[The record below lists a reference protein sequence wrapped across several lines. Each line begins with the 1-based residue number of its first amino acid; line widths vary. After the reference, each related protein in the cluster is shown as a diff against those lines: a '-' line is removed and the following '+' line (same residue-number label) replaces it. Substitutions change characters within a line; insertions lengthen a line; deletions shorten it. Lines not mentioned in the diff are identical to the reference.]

1 MRRSIVITLAGGA
14 DAETHGADESVARGM
29 RGMPVAGVG
38 HMQSLQA
45 FTRRDPGRER
55 PEADGS
61 TLARGLGVFSLG
73 LGITELAAP
82 ALLAKAIGLRPSNRT
97 SFVLRAFGM
106 REVLAGLGVLLQPRA
121 PLPLWARLAGD
132 ALDLAAI
139 GWAAKTQRTRIERL
153 AAAAV
158 AVAGAA
164 ALDAVAVR
172 RVKRAHRT
180 VIDPVIFSVTI
191 NKPPAEVYAFW
202 RKLENLPLFMDFL
215 ESVTETGGAAKRSH
229 WVAVLPV
236 GGTVAWDAEI
246 TEDRPGEKI
255 AWRTV
260 EGSTFAHQG
269 EVTFAR
275 APGRDMTEVRV
286 QLELGL
292 LGQAPS
298 LPLAKLLTKPQIK
311 GDLRRLKQVL
321 ETGEIVRSD
330 ASIHKGPHPAQ
341 PSAEAPSPLPATGV
355 HPVTTTR
362 HNDHAEPTA
371 RSAANSLAGSPSTT
385 TTVIAEGRLP

>member
-1 MRRSIVITLAGGA
+1 MK
-14 DAETHGADESVARGM
+14 
-29 RGMPVAGVG
+29 
-38 HMQSLQA
+38 SLQA
-45 FTRRDPGRER
+45 FTRRDPGHER
-55 PEADGS
+55 SASDGS
-61 TLARGLGVFSLG
+61 TLARGLGVLSLG
-73 LGITELAAP
+73 LGMTELAAP
-82 ALLAKAIGLRPSNRT
+82 ELLAKAIGLRPSSRT

-106 REVLAGLGVLLQPRA
+106 REVLAGLGVLLQPRR

-139 GWAAKTQRTRIERL
+139 GWAAKTQRTRVERL

-164 ALDAVAVR
+164 ALDAVAAR
-172 RVKRAHRT
+172 RVKRAQRT

-191 NKPPAEVYAFW
+191 NKPPAQVYAFW

-215 ESVTETGGAAKRSH
+215 ESVTELGGGTQRSH

-260 EGSTFAHQG
+260 EGGTFAHRG

-275 APGRDMTEVRV
+275 TPGRDMTEVRV

-298 LPLAKLLTKPQIK
+298 IRLAKLLTKPQIK

-321 ETGEIVRSD
+321 ETGEVVRSD

-341 PSAEAPSPLPATGV
+341 PPAEAPPPLPATGV
-355 HPVTTTR
+355 RPVPMTSHAAHVTPTTGI
-362 HNDHAEPTA
+362 
-371 RSAANSLAGSPSTT
+371 AANRLAGAPSTT
-385 TTVIAEGRLP
+385 TTTKGRPS